1 MLMLIITLM
10 FWPTSEMNTLHSM
23 VLFSISKPVSWTGT
37 FSKLAMSRAHDSVLP
52 AHLGLAARSPR
63 KLHTHNFHVHMHNTH
78 ANLFLPG
85 TLA

>member
-1 MLMLIITLM
+1 MHLDVLAD
-10 FWPTSEMNTLHSM
+10 FRDEHAPQHGAVLHLKASQLDGHILK
-23 VLFSISKPVSWTGT
+23 V
-37 FSKLAMSRAHDSVLP
+37 AMSRAHDSVLP